1 MSVQSEW
8 ENLFLKISW
17 YLGASFPLW
26 EIFIFR
32 VKINIKSRELP
43 ILFILNKPILAAKI
57 EGQGESI
64 MSNNVQGSNIL
75 DVLKKKMRATKEE
88 SEKYKEECEDIQ
100 RKLQVE
106 LMRREEVS
114 RVNKLVNLW
123 RGIFVNLFSQSE
135 SVSGM
140 MNFLYSEYSCEK
152 IYPSKNMLVYIYGK
166 SYNSYKDIKLC
177 IDSNACES
185 LWSLMHYSTIMQHTL
200 VEHHIFIWL

>member
-1 MSVQSEW
+1 
-8 ENLFLKISW
+8 
-17 YLGASFPLW
+17 
-26 EIFIFR
+26 
-32 VKINIKSRELP
+32 
-43 ILFILNKPILAAKI
+43 
-57 EGQGESI
+57 

-135 SVSGM
+135 SVSGLI
-140 MNFLYSEYSCEK
+140 NLYSFLYSEY
-152 IYPSKNMLVYIYGK
+152 
-166 SYNSYKDIKLC
+166 
-177 IDSNACES
+177 
-185 LWSLMHYSTIMQHTL
+185 
-200 VEHHIFIWL
+200 